1 MSSRCSLKKL
11 VVRMWICESAD
22 EHTHRPII
30 ISRPNPYRNF
40 NSDLED
46 TMTNR
51 SSHSRLIPL
60 TFSLLLVTLACVTA
74 FGQGGT
80 STINGTVVDP
90 QGNVVPG
97 ATATLSNASK
107 NFSRSQTTTDGGHF
121 NFALIPPGEYQLIV
135 EAKGFKKAV
144 VKEVNALI

>member
-1 MSSRCSLKKL
+1 MSSRCFLRKTGHKN
-11 VVRMWICESAD
+11 VRFSISGEN
-22 EHTHRPII
+22 HIQRPMII
-30 ISRPNPYRNF
+30 NRLTPKISNLN
-40 NSDLED
+40 LED

-51 SSHSRLIPL
+51 SILSRLIPI

-74 FGQGGT
+74 LGQGST

-107 NFSRSQTTTDGGHF
+107 NFSRSQPTTDGGRF
-121 NFALIPPGEYQLIV
+121 SFALIPPGEYQLVV
-135 EAKGFKKAV
+135 EAKGFKKA
-144 VKEVNALI
+144 